1 MIITVRCFLKKE
13 QLYIATSN
21 LKIPFSG
28 EVKPLVKDKI
38 PNNFNAVAFQNQQ
51 FTGYLNTRFTQN
63 LEQRLLK
70 VDEFGLMGSYMNR
83 PGIHPWAGEHVG
95 KYLETATNVWK
106 LTHNAALKKQ
116 MDRMMYELINTQLG
130 RWLFGYLYPRSILDQ
145 LGCVESQ
152 I

>member
-1 MIITVRCFLKKE
+1 MAKSGSEVVVVFSSYQSASENVFNVGYQINDNNSSCFLKKE
-13 QLYIATSN
+13 QLYIATGN

-38 PNNFNAVAFQNQQ
+38 HNNFNAVAFQNQQ

-70 VDEFGLMGSYMNR
+70 VDEFGLMGSYLNR

-95 KYLETATNVWK
+95 KYLETATQC
-106 LTHNAALKKQ
+106 LEADA
-116 MDRMMYELINTQLG
+116 
-130 RWLFGYLYPRSILDQ
+130 
-145 LGCVESQ
+145 
-152 I
+152 